1 MRTELAQAGIEVNF
15 VAINSIFAASS
26 QSSLAARGSFDM
38 LQDNESA
45 NAWVALGGGK
55 DDFFIYLEG
64 GVLAAGGYLRYG
76 AGVDTNLGTR
86 AGYENLRNRI
96 VAAHGLGAATG
107 CDGSGEGL
115 QLQGNLNQDGAVD
128 LSDAVSLLGVLFLGT
143 EQTLPCGDS
152 IDSSGNSALLDVNGD
167 SEVDIGD
174 PVHLLNYLFS
184 GGVPPSMGPGCA
196 PIEGCPGAC
205 PS

>member
-64 GVLAAGGYLRYG
+64 GVLAPGGYLRYG
-76 AGVDTNLGTR
+76 AGVDTNLSTPQ
-86 AGYENLRNRI
+86 GYENLKSRI
-96 VAAHGLGAATG
+96 IAAHGLGPATG
-107 CDGSGEGL
+107 CDGPGEGL

-143 EQTLPCGDS
+143 TTPLPCGES
-152 IDSSGNSALLDVNGD
+152 IDSPGNTDLLDVNGD
-167 SEVDIGD
+167 SDVDIGD
-174 PVHLLNYLFS
+174 PVHLLNYLFT

-196 PIEGCPGAC
+196 PIEGCPAAC